1 MENKQTPAP
10 EQAPEIKEGFFLRRP
25 IFSTVISLIITLV
38 GAIAISVLP
47 VEQYPDLT
55 PPQVEVNATY
65 TGASANVIAETV
77 ASLLESQING
87 VDNMI
92 YMNSVSS
99 GTGSMSLTV
108 SFNVGTDPDQATIDV
123 NNRVQL
129 ALAQLPQEVQRMG
142 VSVLKKSSSMLQII
156 FLTSPDQRYNTIYLS
171 NYALLNIV
179 DELKRLPGVGVTW
192 QITTQGRLTTPE
204 QFGDVILRTQPDG
217 SILRLKDV
225 ATIELGA
232 QSYDFVGKYNGL
244 DAVPIGIY
252 LSPGANALAT
262 AEVVKAKMEE
272 LS

>member
-1 MENKQTPAP
+1 MENKRTPAP

-38 GAIAISVLP
+38 SAIAISMLP

-55 PPQVEVNATY
+55 PSQVEVNTTY

-108 SFNVGTDPDQATIDV
+108 SFNMGTDPDQATIDV

-171 NYALLNIV
+171 SYALLNIV
-179 DELKRLPGVGVTW
+179 DELKRLPGVGDAKNFAARDYSMRVW
-192 QITTQGRLTTPE
+192 LEPDVMSQLGITPE
-204 QFGDVILRTQPDG
+204 DIATTLRNRNAQFTT
-217 SILRLKDV
+217 SHM
-225 ATIELGA
+225 GA
-232 QSYDFVGKYNGL
+232 E
-244 DAVPIGIY
+244 PM
-252 LSPGANALAT
+252 SPGVGVT
-262 AEVVKAKMEE
+262 
-272 LS
+272 

>member
-10 EQAPEIKEGFFLRRP
+10 EQAPELKEGFFLRRP

-99 GTGSMSLTV
+99 GAASAGS
-108 SFNVGTDPDQATIDV
+108 A
-123 NNRVQL
+123 
-129 ALAQLPQEVQRMG
+129 AH
-142 VSVLKKSSSMLQII
+142 
-156 FLTSPDQRYNTIYLS
+156 
-171 NYALLNIV
+171 
-179 DELKRLPGVGVTW
+179 
-192 QITTQGRLTTPE
+192 GR
-204 QFGDVILRTQPDG
+204 
-217 SILRLKDV
+217 
-225 ATIELGA
+225 LGA
-232 QSYDFVGKYNGL
+232 QKVVLHAPDHLPDLAGS
-244 DAVPIGIY
+244 AV
-252 LSPGANALAT
+252 
-262 AEVVKAKMEE
+262 
-272 LS
+272 

>member
-179 DELKRLPGVGVTW
+179 DEHGSREEYYPDFMSRWHEAFVAEMVAFTGHVRDNTKPADLTVYDGTAVSEAAYRCKESFETGKMLP
-192 QITTQGRLTTPE
+192 IR
-204 QFGDVILRTQPDG
+204 
-217 SILRLKDV
+217 
-225 ATIELGA
+225 
-232 QSYDFVGKYNGL
+232 
-244 DAVPIGIY
+244 
-252 LSPGANALAT
+252 
-262 AEVVKAKMEE
+262 
-272 LS
+272 

>member
-179 DELKRLPGVGVTW
+179 DEHGSREEYYPSRRGRCQKLRGAGLFHAGVAQARRDEPARGHARGHRHRLAGSERPVRGGPH
-192 QITTQGRLTTPE
+192 GR
-204 QFGDVILRTQPDG
+204 
-217 SILRLKDV
+217 
-225 ATIELGA
+225 
-232 QSYDFVGKYNGL
+232 
-244 DAVPIGIY
+244 
-252 LSPGANALAT
+252 
-262 AEVVKAKMEE
+262 
-272 LS
+272 

>member
-1 MENKQTPAP
+1 M
-10 EQAPEIKEGFFLRRP
+10 
-25 IFSTVISLIITLV
+25 
-38 GAIAISVLP
+38 LP

-129 ALAQLPQEVQRMG
+129 APPPCFRRKCSAWASRCSKSRPPCSR
-142 VSVLKKSSSMLQII
+142 SSS
-156 FLTSPDQRYNTIYLS
+156 
-171 NYALLNIV
+171 
-179 DELKRLPGVGVTW
+179 
-192 QITTQGRLTTPE
+192 
-204 QFGDVILRTQPDG
+204 
-217 SILRLKDV
+217 
-225 ATIELGA
+225 
-232 QSYDFVGKYNGL
+232 
-244 DAVPIGIY
+244 
-252 LSPGANALAT
+252 
-262 AEVVKAKMEE
+262 
-272 LS
+272 

>member
-1 MENKQTPAP
+1 M
-10 EQAPEIKEGFFLRRP
+10 
-25 IFSTVISLIITLV
+25 
-38 GAIAISVLP
+38 
-47 VEQYPDLT
+47 
-55 PPQVEVNATY
+55 
-65 TGASANVIAETV
+65 

-179 DELKRLPGVGVTW
+179 DELKRLPGVGDAKTS
-192 QITTQGRLTTPE
+192 RR
-204 QFGDVILRTQPDG
+204 RTIPCGCG
-217 SILRLKDV
+217 S
-225 ATIELGA
+225 
-232 QSYDFVGKYNGL
+232 
-244 DAVPIGIY
+244 
-252 LSPGANALAT
+252 SPT
-262 AEVVKAKMEE
+262 
-272 LS
+272 

>member
-1 MENKQTPAP
+1 M
-10 EQAPEIKEGFFLRRP
+10 
-25 IFSTVISLIITLV
+25 
-38 GAIAISVLP
+38 
-47 VEQYPDLT
+47 
-55 PPQVEVNATY
+55 
-65 TGASANVIAETV
+65 

-179 DELKRLPGVGVTW
+179 DELKRLPGVGDAKNFAAQDYSMRVW
-192 QITTQGRLTTPE
+192 LKPDVMSQLGVTPE
-204 QFGDVILRTQPDG
+204 DIATALRDQNAQF
-217 SILRLKDV
+217 
-225 ATIELGA
+225 AA
-232 QSYDFVGKYNGL
+232 
-244 DAVPIGIY
+244 AAWA
-252 LSPGANALAT
+252 LSPCPPAWA
-262 AEVVKAKMEE
+262 
-272 LS
+272 

>member
-129 ALAQLPQEVQRMG
+129 ALAQLPQEVQRIAEYRRRAETPSRRGRCQKLRGAGLFHAG
-142 VSVLKKSSSMLQII
+142 VAQA
-156 FLTSPDQRYNTIYLS
+156 RR
-171 NYALLNIV
+171 
-179 DELKRLPGVGVTW
+179 DEPARGH
-192 QITTQGRLTTPE
+192 
-204 QFGDVILRTQPDG
+204 
-217 SILRLKDV
+217 
-225 ATIELGA
+225 A
-232 QSYDFVGKYNGL
+232 
-244 DAVPIGIY
+244 
-252 LSPGANALAT
+252 
-262 AEVVKAKMEE
+262 
-272 LS
+272 

>member
-1 MENKQTPAP
+1 M
-10 EQAPEIKEGFFLRRP
+10 
-25 IFSTVISLIITLV
+25 
-38 GAIAISVLP
+38 
-47 VEQYPDLT
+47 
-55 PPQVEVNATY
+55 
-65 TGASANVIAETV
+65 

-179 DELKRLPGVGVTW
+179 DELKRLPGVGRCQKLRGAGLFHAGVA
-192 QITTQGRLTTPE
+192 QARRDEPARGHARGHRHRLA
-204 QFGDVILRTQPDG
+204 G
-217 SILRLKDV
+217 SERPV
-225 ATIELGA
+225 RGGPHGA
-232 QSYDFVGKYNGL
+232 E
-244 DAVPIGIY
+244 PM
-252 LSPGANALAT
+252 SPAWA
-262 AEVVKAKMEE
+262 
-272 LS
+272 